1 MNKFFDYNLVCDI
14 QAGAS
19 VGGLIGLLIIIGVII
34 FFVILIRRRRHA
46 ESFIKKEVELSLFSL
61 ICFHYRKINGLHFIH
76 CFIENINF
84 LFKNDILK
92 NVKEEY
98 YSNNLK
104 QMY

>member
-46 ESFIKKEVELSLFSL
+46 ESFIKKEVELSLFSF
-61 ICFHYRKINGLHFIH
+61 ICFHFTTKFDFDKRFTFYQLFYR
-76 CFIENINF
+76 
-84 LFKNDILK
+84 
-92 NVKEEY
+92 EY
-98 YSNNLK
+98 YFFFSKMIFLK
-104 QMY
+104 M